1 MQDVADA
8 AGLSRALVSLVM
20 RDSPKVSDASRAKVL
35 AAAEQL
41 GYRPNRMASSLA
53 SARTMT
59 LGLVLNDLH
68 NPFFAEVA
76 DGVHG
81 AASAAGYR
89 VVLNSAF
96 AQPEGEAEAVAQF
109 LEYRVDGLI
118 LTGPRL
124 SSSQLLDIAAET
136 RLAIIGTTVDTD
148 KLDSVNNDER
158 RGAQLA
164 VDHLVELGH
173 RDIAH
178 IDGGVGAG
186 AAGRRA
192 GYVDAMKA
200 RGLGDHVRI
209 VPGDFTEASGIAA
222 VDRLLADD
230 RPLTAVFA
238 ANDLEAIGALH
249 RLDDLGYSVPHDISV
264 VGYDNVALAQLRHV
278 ALSTVDQPRT
288 LMGQLATRLLLNR
301 LNEGASAGTH
311 QVLAPTF
318 IARDTSGPARG

>member
-200 RGLGDHVRI
+200 RGL
-209 VPGDFTEASGIAA
+209 
-222 VDRLLADD
+222 
-230 RPLTAVFA
+230 
-238 ANDLEAIGALH
+238 
-249 RLDDLGYSVPHDISV
+249 DDLGYSIPHDISV